1 MQTFAEQVWFR
12 TMPEEQQRFEWQK
25 ELTAK
30 HRKIEEENRK
40 QEEARRQK
48 EHDEKM
54 KALRDKKKKV
64 QATAFFC
71 FYCSNNIYSRVN
83 LLVILFLVVDYF
95 LHLILSFLI
104 VSALKENFKG
114 LNISK
119 QTKTTQS
126 KIKWQDSARLI
137 VNIAIV
143 SFFNSDQKIGRKKI
157 NQKL

>member
-1 MQTFAEQVWFR
+1 MKSFAEQVWFR

-30 HRKIEEENRK
+30 HKKLEEENRK

-71 FYCSNNIYSRVN
+71 FYCSNNIYNRVN
-83 LLVILFLVVDYF
+83 LLVILFWLYC
-95 LHLILSFLI
+95 
-104 VSALKENFKG
+104 
-114 LNISK
+114 
-119 QTKTTQS
+119 
-126 KIKWQDSARLI
+126 RLI
-137 VNIAIV
+137 FITRSIL
-143 SFFNSDQKIGRKKI
+143 FFDCQCLQRELQRSQIK
-157 NQKL
+157 